1 MPLTNKY
8 FKMLETGRGFLHLPL
23 LQLLINLFSK
33 ISVDTYVNME
43 GGVEYVVL
51 WFCLTEMGE
60 NHNATINCTRIA
72 LITLPGPLPIQ

>member
-33 ISVDTYVNME
+33 ISVDTYVNMDYTE
-43 GGVEYVVL
+43 RERGGEL
-51 WFCLTEMGE
+51 SMWFCGFV
-60 NHNATINCTRIA
+60 
-72 LITLPGPLPIQ
+72 